1 MRVVRG
7 RGWRLPRA
15 AARVHPDAAHGQRG
29 GRRCGLRGASRTSN
43 FEKSLKKN
51 ETALDF
57 CTSVRFFGL
66 VGLSGPMPPTVEQ
79 NVPDVKHMGASAARC
94 TAAVR
99 GARCV
104 GRDGLWEGP
113 RAPELMS
120 PPASTLFAPP
130 LLTFTVFIAVGTA
143 PMFPPPLDS
152 A

>member
-1 MRVVRG
+1 MANAAG
-7 RGWRLPRA
+7 RW
-15 AARVHPDAAHGQRG
+15 
-29 GRRCGLRGASRTSN
+29 CGLRGASRTSN

-79 NVPDVKHMGASAARC
+79 NVPDVKQMGASAARY
-94 TAAVR
+94 TAAAR

-104 GRDGLWEGP
+104 RRDGLWGGA
-113 RAPELMS
+113 RAPEFMS
-120 PPASTLFAPP
+120 PPTSTLFSPP

>member
-1 MRVVRG
+1 M
-7 RGWRLPRA
+7 
-15 AARVHPDAAHGQRG
+15 
-29 GRRCGLRGASRTSN
+29 
-43 FEKSLKKN
+43 
-51 ETALDF
+51 DF

-79 NVPDVKHMGASAARC
+79 NVPDVKQMGASAARY
-94 TAAVR
+94 TAAAR

-104 GRDGLWEGP
+104 RRDGLWRGA
-113 RAPELMS
+113 RAPVFMS
-120 PPASTLFAPP
+120 PSTSTLFSPP